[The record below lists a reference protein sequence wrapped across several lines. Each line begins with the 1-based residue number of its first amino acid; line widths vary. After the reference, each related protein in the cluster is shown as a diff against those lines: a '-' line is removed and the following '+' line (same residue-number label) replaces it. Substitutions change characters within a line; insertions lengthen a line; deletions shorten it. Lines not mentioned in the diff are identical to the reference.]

1 MKTFIGM
8 ILILCLTTEQ
18 TSAQSAP
25 PVKAIQLSPAEFQ
38 KLVVQS
44 QAKTGKIDVKVQD
57 NRRPEDM
64 ALEEAQKRKEEEE
77 KEKTVKKSSSGG
89 GADFGLNAWFSGFH
103 GDDELALLVFAVVG
117 AVIVFAW
124 IPYFP
129 VLAYK
134 ALKDDKNKT
143 VDIVGLSILGAGDS
157 QRGQYR
163 YGTLTSG
170 RYSLYLQERDEE
182 EPGNLLG
189 FSADIGHY
197 KFKEKNTDTG
207 ESDVVEGAYWLLGP
221 SIIFG
226 YEDPV
231 FGKLDLLG
239 GTSFG
244 SDLGL
249 VTKADATINFRL
261 GDSGFIIGAG
271 IGALYFENK
280 GSRGIASD
288 INKLSLS
295 LIGGISYDF
304 E

>member
-1 MKTFIGM
+1 MKTLIGL
-8 ILILCLTTEQ
+8 IIILCLTTEE
-18 TSAQSAP
+18 TVAQSEP
-25 PVKAIQLSPAEFQ
+25 PLKTIQLSPAEFQ

-44 QAKTGKIDVKVQD
+44 QVKTGKIDVKIQD
-57 NRRPEDM
+57 SRRPEDI

-77 KEKTVKKSSSGG
+77 KEKTGEKTSSRGG
-89 GADFGLNAWFSGFH
+89 VDFGLNAWFSGFH

-143 VDIVGLSILGAGDS
+143 VDIVGVSILGAGDS
-157 QRGQYR
+157 KRGQYR

-170 RYSLYLQERDEE
+170 RYSLYLQKRDEQ

-207 ESDVVEGAYWLLGP
+207 ESDMVEGAYWLLGP

-231 FGKLDLLG
+231 FGKVDLLG

-249 VTKADATINFRL
+249 VSKADATVNFRV
-261 GDSGFIIGAG
+261 GDSGLILGAG
-271 IGALYFENK
+271 IGALYLENNA
-280 GSRGIASD
+280 SRGIASN

-295 LIGGISYDF
+295 LVGGFSYDF